1 MEEAALQS
9 RRPPWHLTV
18 AVQAALCVAMY
29 AAFSLGEPRLHP
41 RGGGSGG
48 EAVSLGSG
56 EEVPLGR
63 GGRGSGVS
71 FLSVAGG
78 ARPAAEQARLL
89 RLMESMARAYEV
101 KFVLD
106 VARLGEEDPLWQ
118 NGSLY
123 FKALNIPWYS
133 TTSSHGQIIGNFIK
147 KVKMPY
153 DQNLEI
159 IGIDTGP
166 LQEPIHDG
174 KISTSSREQ
183 ITWLEQSI
191 VASSSDWKLVVGC
204 DPLVVCDETHTPETT
219 KFYEPLQSIF
229 AKYAV
234 SAYLSTGGFCGY
246 FRRDHSMLYI
256 GNPIPGDHTNVD
268 GFLLHRVNP
277 LEMPLAV
284 VSFGV
289 LFVWRSIKFER
300 VIGRVVETAH
310 GVLKDKK

>member
-1 MEEAALQS
+1 MEESALQS
-9 RRPPWHLTV
+9 RRPPWRLTV

-41 RGGGSGG
+41 RGGGGGSG
-48 EAVSLGSG
+48 SGSG

-63 GGRGSGVS
+63 GGRDSGVS

-78 ARPAAEQARLL
+78 ARPPAEQARLL
-89 RLMESMARAYEV
+89 RLMESIAQAYEV

-106 VARLGEEDPLWQ
+106 VALLGEEDPLWQ

-159 IGIDTGP
+159 IGINTGP

-191 VASSSDWKLVVGC
+191 AATSSDWKLVVGY

-219 KFYEPLQSIF
+219 KFYEPLRSIF
-229 AKYAV
+229 AKYA

-256 GNPIPGDHTNVD
+256 GNPSPADHTNGD

-277 LEMPLAV
+277 LEMESLLINLEGKV
-284 VSFGV
+284 VQTSV
-289 LFVWRSIKFER
+289 
-300 VIGRVVETAH
+300 AH
-310 GVLKDKK
+310 SHGLGAL